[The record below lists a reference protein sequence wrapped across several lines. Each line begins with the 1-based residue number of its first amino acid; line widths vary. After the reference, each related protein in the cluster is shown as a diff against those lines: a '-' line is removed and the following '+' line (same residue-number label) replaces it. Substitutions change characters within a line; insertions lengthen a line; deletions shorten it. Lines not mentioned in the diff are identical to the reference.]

1 MRREHREQDAVELPE
16 NFPTGWQ
23 CMVDRLTGKTVVVMG
38 ASSGIG
44 QATAEAFARAGAILV
59 LASRSTDALEAL
71 ARKCRSIGAPNAIA
85 VTTDVT
91 DAQAVRNLAAR
102 ARSLTGAIDTWVSNV
117 GVGAVGGFV
126 ETPIASHERVILANL
141 VGHMNDAHAV
151 LPVFLQQGRGVFINV
166 ISLGSFAPT
175 PFAAAYGASK
185 YGLRSFSEALRAE
198 LAGHPGIQICDVYPA
213 FIDTP
218 GISHGANY
226 IGRALTAPPPVYDAR
241 LVARAIVDVAQ
252 RPRASTTVG
261 GATNVIRFVHF
272 LAPQLTTNLAA
283 FLMQA
288 YFARAKKVPRT
299 DGNLFSPPARAGGID
314 GGLRSTRPRL
324 PLMATGLIAIAG
336 VGAVLLMRDRRNRL
350 RHPM

>member
-1 MRREHREQDAVELPE
+1 MG
-16 NFPTGWQ
+16 N
-23 CMVDRLTGKTVVVMG
+23 RLTGKTVVVMG

-44 QATAEAFARAGAILV
+44 QATAELFARHGAIVV
-59 LASRSTDALEAL
+59 LAARGSEALEAV

-85 VTTDVT
+85 VRTDVT
-91 DAQAVRNLAAR
+91 DAEAVRNLAAR
-102 ARSLTGAIDTWVSNV
+102 ARSLTGAIDVWVSNV
-117 GVGAVGGFV
+117 GVGAVGSFL
-126 ETPIASHERVILANL
+126 ETPIAAHERVILANL

-166 ISLGSFAPT
+166 ISLGAFAST

-185 YGLRSFSEALRAE
+185 YGLRGFSEALRAE
-198 LAGHPGIQICDVYPA
+198 LAGRPAIHICDVYPA

-241 LVARAIVDVAQ
+241 KVARAIMEVAQ

-261 GATNVIRFVHF
+261 GAANVIRLVHF

-314 GGLRSTRPRL
+314 GGLRSARPKL
-324 PLMATGLIAIAG
+324 ALMATGLIGIAG
-336 VGAVLLMRDRRNRL
+336 LGAVLLMRDRRNRL